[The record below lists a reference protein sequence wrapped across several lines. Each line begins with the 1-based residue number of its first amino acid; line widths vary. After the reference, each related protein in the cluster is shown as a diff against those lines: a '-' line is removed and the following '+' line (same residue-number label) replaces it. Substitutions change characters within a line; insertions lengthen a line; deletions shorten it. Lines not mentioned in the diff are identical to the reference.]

1 MTIRRARQ
9 RTRVFHSR
17 RGAVLAKRAAGA
29 TLFAVF
35 ASHAGSAFCAAQAA
49 APVSASSPVPDWLN
63 ADALP
68 PDFTGDDPEHVRDA
82 LSGHITPG
90 SAVVAPSVTSR
101 VRSFIEHP
109 LRPFHG
115 ARQASAAS
123 AASPAGP
130 ATGAPAQAQTSR
142 TFLFVVP
149 ASYGVRVEAR
159 RKLLSVNVSL
169 ASPEDS
175 NAILLRQTVKGQSGR
190 KLVIA
195 PEAKAKGFIQT
206 FDTIQFRTGDT
217 NRTTVKGRTLAPDLD
232 NASSTDFAIVLVCTL
247 EPPYMTE
254 RTEHSDPS
262 EDEPTDITRKTA
274 TLLGVVDAVWLIDR
288 KDGAIISKRL
298 RLVK

>member
-9 RTRVFHSR
+9 RKRVSYSR
-17 RGAVLAKRAAGA
+17 RAAARAARAAGA
-29 TLFAVF
+29 TVFAVLV
-35 ASHAGSAFCAAQAA
+35 SHAGSAFCAAQAA

-63 ADALP
+63 ADTLP
-68 PDFTGDDPEHVRDA
+68 PDFAGDDPEHVRDA
-82 LSGHITPG
+82 LSGHVRPG
-90 SAVVAPSVTSR
+90 SSSVAPSIANR

-115 ARQASAAS
+115 ARQASSAHAAS
-123 AASPAGP
+123 AANAASGV
-130 ATGAPAQAQTSR
+130 PAQAQTSR

-149 ASYGVRVEAR
+149 APYGVRVEAR

-175 NAILLRQTVKGQSGR
+175 GAILLRQTVKGQSGR
-190 KLVIA
+190 KLAIA
-195 PEAKAKGFIQT
+195 PEAKAKGFVQT
-206 FDTIQFRTGDT
+206 FDTIQFRTGDST
-217 NRTTVKGRTLAPDLD
+217 RTTVKGRMLAPDLGD
-232 NASSTDFAIVLVCTL
+232 ASSTDFAIVLVCTL

-254 RTEHSDPS
+254 RNEHSDPTD
-262 EDEPTDITRKTA
+262 DEPTDITRKTS
-274 TLLGVVDAVWLIDR
+274 TLQGVVDAVWLIDR